1 MQQEYGIGLPGNT
14 GSRFTSLTLPR
25 GDTDQ
30 VPGTVP
36 GGQAG
41 EITAWFSR
49 QRGNVSSQSFPVEC
63 HWTNWS
69 FRN

>member
-14 GSRFTSLTLPR
+14 GSRFTSLTLSR

-41 EITAWFSR
+41 EITA
-49 QRGNVSSQSFPVEC
+49 
-63 HWTNWS
+63 
-69 FRN
+69 